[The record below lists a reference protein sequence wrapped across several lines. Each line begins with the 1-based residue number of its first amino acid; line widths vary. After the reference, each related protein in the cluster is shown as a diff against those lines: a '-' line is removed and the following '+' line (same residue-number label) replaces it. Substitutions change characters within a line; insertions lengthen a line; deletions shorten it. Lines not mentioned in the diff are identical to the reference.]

1 MVPELLK
8 RLVGRSTS
16 TSADAETHDG
26 PVQALE
32 HWGRSGQVGNP
43 LPSDWVRMYV
53 WRRDHGRCVQCGSH
67 ERVWFEY
74 IVPVMA
80 GGRNKEQNIRLMCDS
95 CSHNARKSVRRKW
108 RRA

>member
-16 TSADAETHDG
+16 TAAEEEPQTG
-26 PVQALE
+26 WVQALE
-32 HWGRSGQVGNP
+32 RRCRSEQVGNP

-53 WRRDHGRCVQCGSH
+53 WRRDHGSCVRCGGQ

-80 GGRNKEQNIRLMCDS
+80 GGSNTEQNIRLMCVR
-95 CSHNARKSVRRKW
+95 CSHDAGASARRK
-108 RRA
+108 RRRS